1 MADQQNN
8 LIENWE
14 QREAQIRKEK
24 ADEFSKLSPTEQAKI
39 LAKEKAE
46 FEANKSKL
54 REDLGYKPFDPEKH
68 KKPSTGFEQSLDKK
82 TDKKDKLPP
91 EDLKRFYELFDAAA
105 DNISGKKA
113 FPFEAAAVDDL
124 GKTAKFKAVMSKLTD
139 HSEKSELN
147 PQEILERLNQEK
159 ASPYQIGVTVMIDMG
174 EQKGNHLGL
183 TNLSMEIPL
192 IALLSG
198 HFTERVTQFTNMVLF
213 AATLHDRQQKEL
225 SKIAPNAPKSDK
237 KPESPTLEKITKTE
251 KQYGLNVYDASSQVT
266 PTAGALEQGDT
277 SAITFACNNGSVWG
291 QVDLS
296 HKMASGLELQ
306 ESVDKI
312 SKEK

>member
-8 LIENWE
+8 SIENWE
-14 QREAQIRKEK
+14 QREAQIRREK
-24 ADEFSKLSPTEQAKI
+24 ADEFSKLSPAEQAKI

-46 FEANKSKL
+46 FESNKSKL

-68 KKPSTGFEQSLDKK
+68 KKTSTGFEHSLDKK
-82 TDKKDKLPP
+82 TDKKVKLPP

-113 FPFEAAAVDDL
+113 FPFEASAVDDL
-124 GKTAKFKAVMSKLTD
+124 GKTARFKAVMSKLTD
-139 HSEKSELN
+139 HSEKSQLS

-159 ASPYQIGVTVMIDMG
+159 SSPYQIGITILIDMG
-174 EQKGNHLGL
+174 EQKDNHLGL
-183 TNLSMEIPL
+183 TNLSMEVPL
-192 IALLSG
+192 VALLSG
-198 HFTERVTQFTNMVLF
+198 HFTEKVAQFTNLVLF
-213 AATLHDRQQKEL
+213 AAALHDKQQKEL
-225 SKIAPNAPKSDK
+225 SKIAPNITKTDK
-237 KPESPTLEKITKTE
+237 KPESPVLEKISKTE
-251 KQYGLNVYDASSQVT
+251 SLYGLQVYDAASQIN

-277 SAITFACNNGSVWG
+277 SALTFACNNGSVWG
-291 QVDLS
+291 QLDLS
-296 HKMASGLELQ
+296 GKMASGVELQ

>member
-8 LIENWE
+8 AVESWE

-24 ADEFSKLSPTEQAKI
+24 ADEFSKLTPAEQAKI

-46 FEANKSKL
+46 FEDKKNKL
-54 REDLGYKPFDPEKH
+54 REDLGYKPFDPDKH
-68 KKPSTGFEQSLDKK
+68 KKASTGFEHSLDKK

-91 EDLKRFYELFDAAA
+91 EDLKRFYELFNAASE
-105 DNISGKKA
+105 NISGKKA

-124 GKTAKFKAVMSKLTD
+124 GKVAKFKAVMSKLTD
-139 HSEKSELN
+139 HSEKTELN
-147 PQEILERLNQEK
+147 PEQILERLNQEK
-159 ASPYQIGVTVMIDMG
+159 SSPYQIGVTVVIDMG
-174 EQKGNHLGL
+174 EQKDNNLGL

-192 IALLSG
+192 VALLSG
-198 HFTERVTQFTNMVLF
+198 HFTERIAQFTNMVLF
-213 AATLHDRQQKEL
+213 AATLHDRQQKEMNRL
-225 SKIAPNAPKSDK
+225 VPAGTKVDK
-237 KPESPTLEKITKTE
+237 KPNSPTLEKITKTE
-251 KQYGLNVYDASSQVT
+251 SQYGLNVYDASSQIN

-296 HKMASGLELQ
+296 HKMASGVELQ